1 MKELTKYKCDYCGT
15 EYKEKSNAQQ
25 CEDNH
30 KVNATISRRHYLNYA
45 QDKSGY
51 PQKVYIQFE
60 DGKVIEYK
68 R

>member
-1 MKELTKYKCDYCGT
+1 MKELTKYKCDYCNT
-15 EYKEKSNAQQ
+15 EYKNKSDAQQ

-30 KVNATISRRHYLNYA
+30 KTKAVIIKSHYLNYS

-51 PQKVYIQFE
+51 PQKIFIEFE
-60 DGKVIEYK
+60 NGKVIEYK